1 MIGLRLVFR
10 RVDPLIGVESRISLL
25 KKDLFDI
32 NIVYLMVK
40 RGASDVS

>member
-1 MIGLRLVFR
+1 MIGPGLRFR

-25 KKDLFDI
+25 KKDLLDT
-32 NIVYLMVK
+32 NIIYLMVK